1 MPERTFPEARLTKAA
16 ALGNVGAFSELVRQY
31 RAGVLRTAFGILGS
45 AQEADDVAQE
55 VFIKVCNNLPRYH
68 GRGSFASWLYRIAV
82 NTSID
87 ALRRRRDEMPLDE
100 LQSASKED
108 LEESVLRRD
117 VHEHVRQ
124 AIRTLPPGARAALV
138 LREYEQLSYREIA
151 DALAIPIGT
160 VMSRLHYARQA
171 LRKKLAPQE

>member
-45 AQEADDVAQE
+45 AQEAEDVAQE
-55 VFIKVCNNLPRYH
+55 VFIKAWNNLPGYR

-82 NTSID
+82 NTSVD
-87 ALRRRRDEMPLDE
+87 ALRRHRDDIPLDD
-100 LQSASKED
+100 LQPASKED
-108 LEESVLRRD
+108 LEESVLHRD
-117 VHEHVRQ
+117 VHERLRQ
-124 AIRTLPPGARAALV
+124 VIRSLPPGARAALV

-151 DALAIPIGT
+151 DVLAIPIGT